1 MDSATRHRLKLAS
14 AALALFSAAT
24 FAAVSQAA
32 PAETYATVD
41 RSGGERFPA
50 KPSRPAPS
58 KKINDDDG
66 GPQRA
71 IVPQTVLAPLKL
83 EALLAE
89 DERTARTSPNKIL
102 RAGIGRAVRL
112 DDSGGNW
119 YDTPSGRLWLGEIV
133 SPGAFGLRVQFAQL
147 ALPKNAEL
155 AVTLPGFAEDA
166 ERVEWVEADPRLRGE
181 IFAPLIPGER
191 VRIEYFAPNGSF
203 SPADYLLP
211 FRVVGV
217 QHFYRNPL
225 DGDAYGPGSA
235 AGCQNDVS
243 CSPTWNSVSK
253 GVSRATFVKN
263 GSSYLC
269 SGQLINS
276 LAADLTPYWL
286 TANHC
291 VPSQQVASTV
301 QFFWRYQTL
310 SCNGMPPLLATVQ
323 SSTGATLVSG
333 GAASDY
339 SLLMVEGGLPSGL
352 TWVGW
357 TAAPAANGTASA
369 SIHHPSGDYKRISF
383 GSKALA
389 SSTSCGGE
397 SHVRVSWTDG
407 ATESGSSGAGL
418 FRADTQ
424 QLYGQLHCGSS
435 ACGNESG
442 DDYGAFSATYPKIAS
457 HLAGGSDDATE
468 LNDSCGSARVL
479 AAGTYSNRV
488 VKSTDAD
495 WYAISVPAGK
505 TFTATLG
512 FSHLNGDIDAA
523 IYAACGGAP
532 IAVGAGTGNTEMMT
546 VTNRS
551 GAPRAYYVHVFLYAD
566 TRNTYSMTLD
576 VN

>member
-14 AALALFSAAT
+14 AALTLLSAA
-24 FAAVSQAA
+24 ALPAVSQAA
-32 PAETYATVD
+32 PAETYAVVD

-50 KPSRPAPS
+50 KPARPAPS

-66 GPQRA
+66 GPNRA

-83 EALLAE
+83 ESLLAQ
-89 DERTARTSPNKIL
+89 DAQAGRNSLNKIV
-102 RAGIGRAVRL
+102 RAGVGRALQL

-119 YDTPSGRLWLGEIV
+119 YDAPSGRIWLAEIV
-133 SPGAFGLRVQFAQL
+133 SPGAFGLRVQFAQV

-181 IFAPLIPGER
+181 TFAPIIPGER
-191 VRIEYFAPNGSF
+191 VRIEYFVPNGSF
-203 SPADYLLP
+203 SQHEYTLP

-225 DGDAYGPGSA
+225 DGQVYGPGN
-235 AGCQNDVS
+235 AGSCQNDVS
-243 CSPTWNSVSK
+243 CSPTWTSVSK
-253 GVSRATFVKN
+253 GVSRATFVKD

-291 VPSQQVASTV
+291 VSSQTVASTV
-301 QFFWRYQTL
+301 QFFWRYQTA
-310 SCNGMPPLLATVQ
+310 SCNGLPPTLAALQ
-323 SSTGATLVSG
+323 SSTGATLVAS

-357 TAAPAANGTASA
+357 TSAAAANGTASA
-369 SIHHPSGDYKRISF
+369 SIHHPAGDYKRISF
-383 GSKALA
+383 GTKA
-389 SSTSCGGE
+389 SGTTCGGE
-397 SHVRVSWTDG
+397 NHVRVNWTDG
-407 ATESGSSGAGL
+407 VTEGGSSGAGL

-424 QLYGQLHCGSS
+424 QLYGQLHCGAS

-442 DDYGAFSATYPKIAS
+442 DDYGAFAATYPKIAS
-457 HLAGGSDDATE
+457 QLAAGSDDPTE

-479 AAGTYSNRV
+479 APGSYANRV
-488 VKSTDAD
+488 VKSTDVD

-505 TFTATLG
+505 TLTAALA

-523 IYAACGGAP
+523 IYTACGGAP
-532 IAVGAGTGNTEMMT
+532 VAYSAGSGNSELMT
-546 VTNRS
+546 VTNNS

-566 TRNTYSMTLD
+566 TRNTYSMNLSIP
-576 VN
+576 